1 VEGDGSVEGW
11 QVGGKMKRLWIA
23 LTMSLGC
30 LLLGCTGS
38 GTPVLTQQT
47 ARDEVVFD
55 GGGFLY
61 RSGLSGGDDPLRL
74 YTDDV
79 VLGKPDRHTVE
90 LGTNPFSP
98 NPIRV
103 FVFEPDSVSVQLL
116 SVEGDTVGD
125 YGAHYLDRGL
135 YALHFDD
142 TAANPGTYFVRIGY
156 KGRTQ
161 TRKWIQLK

>member
-1 VEGDGSVEGW
+1 
-11 QVGGKMKRLWIA
+11 
-23 LTMSLGC
+23 
-30 LLLGCTGS
+30 
-38 GTPVLTQQT
+38 
-47 ARDEVVFD
+47 
-55 GGGFLY
+55 LY